1 VIFDG
6 GIGDGILDYQLF
18 CVAMSLDIPYILLQN
33 IPHHILDL
41 RKSRSIN
48 IVPTETVLMPPVS
61 LKLISVDADL
71 VVSSLD
77 AMAQGNVSS
86 DMEGPDS
93 LKLSIE

>member
-1 VIFDG
+1 
-6 GIGDGILDYQLF
+6 
-18 CVAMSLDIPYILLQN
+18 
-33 IPHHILDL
+33 
-41 RKSRSIN
+41 
-48 IVPTETVLMPPVS
+48 MPPVS